1 MSKTVLSSRIKFVY
15 LVQYTASDM
24 NNCHFIA
31 INFTQDK
38 IYNRIKYILLCA
50 A

>member
-1 MSKTVLSSRIKFVY
+1 
-15 LVQYTASDM
+15 M

-50 A
+50 AWLMRITEFKVKI